1 MAMTMPKVI
10 APTISSVWI
19 ARVMPETMKLLRK
32 SSTALMSGMPGTRKS
47 AQEISGYQFIVPV
60 RNCVA
65 QANIVVANEVMAMT
79 AYVLKA

>member
-1 MAMTMPKVI
+1 MTMPNVI
-10 APTISSVWI
+10 APTISRVWM

-47 AQEISGYQFIVPV
+47 VQEIRGYQFMEPV

-79 AYVLKA
+79 AYVLNA